1 MKNQTFLRII
11 LITPI
16 FIIFS
21 CVSSKKYSSMSS
33 EYESTKEQLESA
45 KSRLSEIEK
54 LRIAEASESKL
65 RIEELN
71 KRLLNIEATST
82 SIEETNFGTDYLNYN
97 LPLLIN
103 DKNMTKYEDSLK
115 SISSKNVI
123 TESEWRSCSINE
135 PRKLGTLNSGSRR
148 FVYVLDKNNQANGNL
163 FGLVGLNLSKRD
175 RIAIVDYV
183 EFKDTIC
190 TPGNGKKEQTSIRL
204 AAGVR
209 LVITI
214 KNANKKV
221 SINIPS
227 KVAAAAEFG
236 LAEATYTI
244 ETIGFKTKESRDIIA
259 GLGGDFN
266 VESYTRVIGAHDK
279 IVKTMKNEMIVNPV
293 QIPIKG
299 Q

>member
-115 SISSKNVI
+115 SISSK
-123 TESEWRSCSINE
+123 
-135 PRKLGTLNSGSRR
+135 
-148 FVYVLDKNNQANGNL
+148 
-163 FGLVGLNLSKRD
+163 
-175 RIAIVDYV
+175 
-183 EFKDTIC
+183 
-190 TPGNGKKEQTSIRL
+190 
-204 AAGVR
+204 
-209 LVITI
+209 
-214 KNANKKV
+214 
-221 SINIPS
+221 
-227 KVAAAAEFG
+227 
-236 LAEATYTI
+236 
-244 ETIGFKTKESRDIIA
+244 
-259 GLGGDFN
+259 
-266 VESYTRVIGAHDK
+266 
-279 IVKTMKNEMIVNPV
+279 M
-293 QIPIKG
+293 
-299 Q
+299 